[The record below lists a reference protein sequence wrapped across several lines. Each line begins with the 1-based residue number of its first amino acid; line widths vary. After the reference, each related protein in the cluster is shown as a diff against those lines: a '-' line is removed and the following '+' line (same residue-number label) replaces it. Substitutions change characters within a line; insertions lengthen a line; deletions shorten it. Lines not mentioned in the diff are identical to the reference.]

1 MLCLLSDLT
10 VYVKHDNLVVLFVN
24 ILTIKSLKINWLIYL
39 SFFHNCFL
47 FLQYFLLLGVLYK
60 AFDKTNRFFVDV
72 TLLYFRFCFFYRIN
86 RIFHVLL
93 QKLLASVSKVWYDV
107 FRANAY
113 ATVAELAD
121 ALDSKSSG

>member
-1 MLCLLSDLT
+1 M
-10 VYVKHDNLVVLFVN
+10 KHDNLVVLFVN
-24 ILTIKSLKINWLIYL
+24 ILTIKSLKINWQIYL
-39 SFFHNCFL
+39 SFFHNFFL

-72 TLLYFRFCFFYRIN
+72 TLLYFRFCFFYRIK

-93 QKLLASVSKVWYDV
+93 QKLLASVSKVWYDI

>member
-24 ILTIKSLKINWLIYL
+24 ILTSKSLKINWQIYL

-60 AFDKTNRFFVDV
+60 AFGKANRFFVDV
-72 TLLYFRFCFFYRIN
+72 TLLHFRFCFFYRIKC
-86 RIFHVLL
+86 IFHVLL

-107 FRANAY
+107 SCANAY

>member
-1 MLCLLSDLT
+1 M
-10 VYVKHDNLVVLFVN
+10 
-24 ILTIKSLKINWLIYL
+24 
-39 SFFHNCFL
+39 
-47 FLQYFLLLGVLYK
+47 
-60 AFDKTNRFFVDV
+60 
-72 TLLYFRFCFFYRIN
+72 
-86 RIFHVLL
+86 